1 MPPISEPLLRK
12 HDALAT
18 WLVDFSGNI
27 AVSDA
32 GLALLGRI
40 ETLHV
45 PAFVST
51 EEASEWGSHLD
62 ARQHATLVDI
72 QRTSSNAARGECDP
86 QHMADLATQSQLI
99 REAAEGFMEETAISR
114 VTATT
119 IGPGVITMS
128 FAHHVDAAE
137 MRSCLDQITVLLR
150 DVQPGFSL
158 LTDLTNL
165 VFMDPDCAS
174 HLGTIMDLCDVAG
187 VKTVIRVIPD
197 SHKDIGFTLLSHL
210 HYRPEVE
217 VITVENL
224 ADAILLLAA

>member
-1 MPPISEPLLRK
+1 MSEPILTNN
-12 HDALAT
+12 DAPNT
-18 WLVDFSGNI
+18 WLVDLAGNI
-27 AVSDA
+27 AVSDV
-32 GLALLGRI
+32 GLALLARI

-72 QRTSSNAARGECDP
+72 QRTSSNAARGERDP

-119 IGPGVITMS
+119 IGAGVITMS

-137 MRSCLDQITVLLR
+137 MRSCLDQLTGFLG
-150 DVQPGFSL
+150 DMQPGFSL

-165 VFMDPDCAS
+165 VLMDPGCAS
-174 HLGTIMDLCDVAG
+174 DLGTIMELCNMRG
-187 VKTVIRVIPD
+187 IKTVIRVIPD
-197 SHKDIGFTLLSHL
+197 SRKDIGFTLLSHL

-224 ADAILLLAA
+224 ADAIPLLAA

>member
-1 MPPISEPLLRK
+1 MIEPILTNNV
-12 HDALAT
+12 ALHP
-18 WLVDFSGNI
+18 WLVDLAGNI
-27 AVSDA
+27 AVTDT
-32 GLALLGRI
+32 GLALLARI
-40 ETLHV
+40 EALRV

-72 QRTSSNAARGECDP
+72 QRTASNAARSESDP
-86 QHMADLATQSQLI
+86 QHWVDLATQSQLI
-99 REAAEGFMEETAISR
+99 REAAEGFMEETALSR

-119 IGPGVITMS
+119 TGAGLITMS

-137 MRSCLDQITVLLR
+137 MRSCLDQLTGLLG
-150 DVQPGFSL
+150 DMQPGFSL

-165 VFMDPDCAS
+165 ISMDPNCAS
-174 HLGTIMDLCDVAG
+174 HLGTIMDLCNRRG
-187 VKTVIRVIPD
+187 IKTVIRVIPD
-197 SHKDIGFTLLSHL
+197 SHKDIGFTLLSRF

-224 ADAILLLAA
+224 ANAIPLLAA